1 MIGYFEA
8 ATLSTGTLI
17 VFNLHVQPYPQSAV
31 SEVCFC
37 FTYLFNFFAV
47 QDT

>member
-1 MIGYFEA
+1 MRDWLLRGRYFVD
-8 ATLSTGTLI
+8 

-37 FTYLFNFFAV
+37 FIYLFIFFAV